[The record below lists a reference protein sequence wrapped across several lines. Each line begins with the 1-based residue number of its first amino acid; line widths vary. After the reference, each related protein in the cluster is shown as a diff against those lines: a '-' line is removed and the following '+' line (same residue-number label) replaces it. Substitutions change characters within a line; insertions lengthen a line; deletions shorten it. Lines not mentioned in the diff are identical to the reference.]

1 MALQSFE
8 RETCMGWDKSTN
20 ICSLITFDQ
29 ALDRKLLGY
38 CKKYPETFKIVSE
51 QIYEDIIEG
60 HEFTFPKNLVSI
72 RQPTKKKKEMTEE
85 QKAAASKRLERARK
99 AKAKEKEKSKEKKI
113 KE

>member
-20 ICSLITFDQ
+20 TCSLITFDQ

-38 CKKYPETFKIVSE
+38 CKKYPDVFKVVSE
-51 QIYEDIIEG
+51 QIYDDVVEG

-72 RQPTKKKKEMTEE
+72 RQPKKKKELTEE
-85 QKAAASKRLERARK
+85 QKKATEKRLEKARK
-99 AKAKEKEKSKEKKI
+99 SRTKKTKSED
-113 KE
+113 E